1 MNRNSILIVAARY
14 SNNLGDDVIYDTVSE
29 ACKIARGVEP
39 FGLSI
44 SGKKGYTEN
53 DFVES

>member
-39 FGLSI
+39 FGL
-44 SGKKGYTEN
+44 G
-53 DFVES
+53 